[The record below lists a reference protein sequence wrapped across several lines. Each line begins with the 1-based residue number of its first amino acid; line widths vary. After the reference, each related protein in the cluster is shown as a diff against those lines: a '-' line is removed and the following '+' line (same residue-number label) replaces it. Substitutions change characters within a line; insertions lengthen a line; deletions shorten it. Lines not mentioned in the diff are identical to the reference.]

1 MNTDEL
7 ARWAHVGIKNCLV
20 LQEKEGRMSYKQGL
34 ATAVKEMAAQ
44 GFPV

>member
-1 MNTDEL
+1 MNTDEQVW
-7 ARWAHVGIKNCLV
+7 WAHVGIKNCLV
-20 LQEKEGRMSYKQGL
+20 LQEEGRTSYKKGL